1 MLVALITL
9 AFIHF
14 CALITPGPD
23 FFLVSQTAV
32 SRSRKEAML
41 VVAGITAGVMFWASL
56 ALMGLNIIFEKMAWL
71 KQGLLIAGGLYLC
84 WLGYQ
89 MLRSA
94 FSKKQQEEVTTVE
107 LPKAPYLF
115 FMKGLLTNLSN
126 PKAVIYFGSVF
137 SLFLANPQLDQVHW
151 LLFIIVSVETILW
164 FCFVTFIFSLPSFRA
179 AYSQTTLLF
188 IQDSKKT
195 RNNSSTE
202 SINHSLRLRLTH
214 AHICSI
220 GFKSG
225 LYAGSQR
232 ILCPCCSNNS

>member
-14 CALITPGPD
+14 CALITQGLI
-23 FFLVSQTAV
+23 FLVSQTAV

-94 FSKKQQEEVTTVE
+94 FSKISRK
-107 LPKAPYLF
+107 
-115 FMKGLLTNLSN
+115 
-126 PKAVIYFGSVF
+126 
-137 SLFLANPQLDQVHW
+137 
-151 LLFIIVSVETILW
+151 
-164 FCFVTFIFSLPSFRA
+164 R
-179 AYSQTTLLF
+179 
-188 IQDSKKT
+188 
-195 RNNSSTE
+195 
-202 SINHSLRLRLTH
+202 
-214 AHICSI
+214 
-220 GFKSG
+220 
-225 LYAGSQR
+225 
-232 ILCPCCSNNS
+232 

>member
-94 FSKKQQEEVTTVE
+94 FSKNQQEEV
-107 LPKAPYLF
+107 
-115 FMKGLLTNLSN
+115 
-126 PKAVIYFGSVF
+126 
-137 SLFLANPQLDQVHW
+137 
-151 LLFIIVSVETILW
+151 
-164 FCFVTFIFSLPSFRA
+164 
-179 AYSQTTLLF
+179 
-188 IQDSKKT
+188 
-195 RNNSSTE
+195 
-202 SINHSLRLRLTH
+202 
-214 AHICSI
+214 
-220 GFKSG
+220 
-225 LYAGSQR
+225 
-232 ILCPCCSNNS
+232 

>member
-1 MLVALITL
+1 MLLALITL

-23 FFLVSQTAV
+23 FFLVSQTAI
-32 SRSRKEAML
+32 SRSHKDAML
-41 VVAGITAGVMFWASL
+41 VVAGITAGVMFWACL
-56 ALMGLNIIFEKMAWL
+56 ALMGLNLIFEKMAWL

-89 MLRSA
+89 MLRSV
-94 FSKKQQEEVTTVE
+94 FSKNQQEGNVAVE

-115 FMKGLLTNLSN
+115 FIKGLITNLSN

-151 LLFIIVSVETILW
+151 LLFIIVTVETILW

-179 AYSQTTLLF
+179 AYRNF
-188 IQDSKKT
+188 SKWIDGISGGIFT
-195 RNNSSTE
+195 VFG
-202 SINHSLRLRLTH
+202 IFL
-214 AHICSI
+214 I
-220 GFKSG
+220 GN
-225 LYAGSQR
+225 R
-232 ILCPCCSNNS
+232 